1 MFKMRPLSIPGLL
14 ALLVLLVVPVSH
26 YAQAEVA
33 RAGNDPNVP
42 PAAKPDSD
50 IAHKLQLLEE
60 QLRAQNG
67 RIDQL
72 TALIAEQQR
81 LINQL
86 VAARPS
92 NTTSNAIQ
100 PIASLRRGT
109 RRLADH
115 RPQPNPAEDRIKK
128 PKSVTKFGP
137 FRSCRF
143 PSPLTALFASRPNP
157 PMVRAANP
165 RAKRPR

>member
-1 MFKMRPLSIPGLL
+1 MFRMRPLSIPGML

-33 RAGNDPNVP
+33 RAGNDANVP

-50 IAHKLQLLEE
+50 IAHKLELLEE

-86 VAARPS
+86 VAARVSNPTTTAGDSAPS
-92 NTTSNAIQ
+92 HS
-100 PIASLRRGT
+100 RFGDGT
-109 RRLADH
+109 RRLDDN
-115 RPQPNPAEDRIKK
+115 RCGSPE
-128 PKSVTKFGP
+128 SVR
-137 FRSCRF
+137 RSNQETRRARVEVWSVPIQWRF
-143 PSPLTALFASRPNP
+143 PSAL
-157 PMVRAANP
+157 
-165 RAKRPR
+165 